1 MNRKRKR
8 HKHWKQLQEDI
19 KKGSNKENGK
29 NSYLNQLFYNSWKYR
44 CKTILDVLVVFL
56 KVQLT
61 GELKHSNILELEK
74 TNQIGKKPVRFRR
87 KDVILPDHGSHSLGC
102 FILTILVVTPKRN
115 ISGQEMIYFDSSSKP
130 LECFWGEGSMGDN
143 DWMNMHVPS
152 SRLWTQGSYI
162 QLYTSYFL
170 DAMKQTI
177 GQMIIIELF
186 QTFIAKV
193 NWQETCPNLKWKLN
207 CSKCTIV

>member
-8 HKHWKQLQEDI
+8 HKHWKQLQKDI

-74 TNQIGKKPVRFRR
+74 INEIEKKR
-87 KDVILPDHGSHSLGC
+87 KCTLDFVGRKIYWPTMAHTLWVIL
-102 FILTILVVTPKRN
+102 TTLVATLKRN
-115 ISGQEMIYFDSSSKP
+115 IFGQEIIYFDSPTKP
-130 LECFWGEGSMGDN
+130 LEFFWGEGVCVTMTE
-143 DWMNMHVPS
+143 WACTCHHHVRAIIIYVPS
-152 SRLWTQGSYI
+152 SSPKFCI
-162 QLYTSYFL
+162 
-170 DAMKQTI
+170 
-177 GQMIIIELF
+177 
-186 QTFIAKV
+186 
-193 NWQETCPNLKWKLN
+193 N
-207 CSKCTIV
+207 